1 MSLEVENQLRAQLI
15 EQRFIALELANT
27 VNAAK
32 ITQLTSDKEKALVWG
47 IVTLGA
53 VVIGM
58 VVWIFNLITG
68 HIK

>member
-1 MSLEVENQLRAQLI
+1 MSLEVENILRAQLI

-27 VNAAK
+27 ANATKIAK
-32 ITQLTSDKEKALVWG
+32 LTSEKESALMWG
-47 IVTLGA
+47 ILTLGA
-53 VVIGM
+53 AVVGM